1 MSVANGV
8 PWSVRREIS
17 GSCGYAQKV
26 FARAGS
32 LCYHWLPMTHTARQY
47 FWFYGY
53 PKPLAEAW
61 VRLV

>member
-1 MSVANGV
+1 
-8 PWSVRREIS
+8 
-17 GSCGYAQKV
+17 
-26 FARAGS
+26 
-32 LCYHWLPMTHTARQY
+32 MTHTARQY